1 MGEVAGAA
9 ILRSW
14 RRLVTCPERTSRRT
28 SLALARLFAVTLV
41 LPRRA
46 FGATVR
52 RILDAINIRFV
63 IRNSVPRTPERNVYY
78 ESAGT
83 APCFK
88 EFAPLLL
95 G

>member
-1 MGEVAGAA
+1 MADFFSA
-9 ILRSW
+9 
-14 RRLVTCPERTSRRT
+14 
-28 SLALARLFAVTLV
+28 ALARLFAVTLV

-52 RILDAINIRFV
+52 RILDAINGRFV
-63 IRNSVPRTPERNVYY
+63 ICNSVPRTPERNVYY